1 MTLAQAEVD
10 RINSCVSHLRRIHF
24 VSLRI
29 IKEAFLQAAAKGHPQ
44 AAAPLGRWRKAV
56 RNAAWRTIADVRATY
71 PNADPVRVAS
81 GKTVYV
87 FNICGNDFR
96 LICAI
101 HFDRQ
106 RLFTLRFLSHAE
118 YSKDKWKS
126 EL

>member
-1 MTLAQAEVD
+1 V
-10 RINSCVSHLRRIHF
+10 
-24 VSLRI
+24 RI
-29 IKEAFLQAAAKGHPQ
+29 IKEAFLHEAATRHPQ
-44 AAAPLGRWRKAV
+44 AAAQLGRWRKAV
-56 RNAAWRTIADVRATY
+56 RNAAWRNITDVRASC
-71 PNADPVRVAS
+71 PDADAVRVAS
-81 GKTVYV
+81 GNTVYV

-101 HFDRQ
+101 HFNRQ